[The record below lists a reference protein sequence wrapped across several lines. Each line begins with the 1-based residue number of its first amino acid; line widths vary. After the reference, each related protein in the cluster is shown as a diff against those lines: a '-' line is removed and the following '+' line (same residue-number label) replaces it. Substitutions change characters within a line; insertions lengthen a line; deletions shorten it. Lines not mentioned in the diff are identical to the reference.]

1 MTQAADPIQ
10 RALEY
15 MRHQGAKSLDDLIAL
30 MDRTSAE
37 WSRPLEG
44 MTEAQAAFQ
53 PEGEWCA
60 KQVLGHLIDA
70 NRGINQQI
78 AEMVGVE
85 SPRQSPRVR
94 AMGET
99 SADLEELSVDALRG
113 VIREVFDETKALIGS
128 AAGSDKLDQKFPHPL
143 FGPLNLKEWF
153 AFHRV
158 HAMDHVQQ
166 IDKLIACPGYLS
178 A

>member
-1 MTQAADPIQ
+1 MTQAADPMQ

-15 MRHQGAKSLDDLIAL
+15 MRHQGAKGLDDLIAL
-30 MDRTSAE
+30 MDRTAAE

-53 PEGEWCA
+53 PDGEWSA
-60 KQVLGHLIDA
+60 KQVLGHLIGA

-78 AEMVGVE
+78 ADMAGAE
-85 SPRQSPRVR
+85 SPRPSPKTRG
-94 AMGET
+94 MGET
-99 SADLEELSVDALRG
+99 SEELEQLSVEALRG
-113 VIREVFDETKALIGS
+113 VIREVFDETKTLIS
-128 AAGSDKLDQKFPHPL
+128 SVAGSDKLDQKFPHPL

-166 IDKLIACPGYLS
+166 IDKILADPGYPR